1 MFASNSGF
9 HPSSATNND
18 PTLAEMMA
26 ACRSEAY
33 MAAFEENGWD
43 DPVFLFTLGKREL
56 ENVLSE
62 CGMKPGHAN
71 KFLCLF
77 ELFKA
82 ERQTQQS
89 TLFAHTGPYNTSA
102 AAALPQPPAS
112 CSPSAVSTAATK
124 APPAGSGRGRGHGRG
139 RGAAR
144 ARGGGK
150 VSMAELYRRA
160 DEASAPTMGELL
172 EVEVADLDG
181 PAVSW
186 KPAKVIERLGAG
198 RFRVMV
204 HADEAFVEEFGMED
218 LDKEWRRVPESAMSS
233 VHAAYKAARGW
244 AVQQQQQQIR
254 VPPALATGHL
264 PPLLPATARGTKRK
278 ADAISSA
285 ISPAALVP
293 LPSSAVTL
301 IHPKLTG
308 KLTGLDSMSVV
319 ASTSAAAAAAQ
330 LKAHA
335 KAAAKAAAKA
345 EALAA
350 RREAAAMAA
359 AERAAKREAAQRAA
373 AAERAKLALEEDW
386 ARAARL
392 NAHGRIVLQRSPT
405 AVNVNAHGRI
415 VLQGSPTAV
424 NVNAHGRIVLQRSA
438 DGDVADGDVAHGRIV
453 LQRSAGGDVAHGDV
467 AHGDVAHG
475 DVADVLGAVQVA
487 ADEDQ
492 SAGNDLR
499 TVGAIVWLTRDA
511 GVSATY
517 GRDDWAPADFRV
529 CVHARTSTAFDA
541 RPVPPG
547 TQWLHQAPLSHIDRL
562 QLTKRE
568 LRKHDFLRRDLVRQ
582 QARETIVAP
591 RTAPRPAGAAG
602 GAAAG
607 SRALVVHR
615 GGARVTA
622 EDLPEDLRDSVEAV
636 AVWSAAAEM
645 KRHKYTAQDRW
656 VHGWRIRVVL
666 RSNAAGGSGDIYI
679 RSPDMKPETL
689 QNKHDTVCIRSF
701 VHLAAKLRA
710 RKADAA
716 LADGHVRATVI
727 CAPGGMVKLKLDVM
741 GPAAADSLAAADA
754 PWLQRGKQRRL
765 QPRPA
770 RPLALP
776 APPSTQPTTST
787 GTGND
792 GSGAAGASRGA
803 PAEAECDEMEVE
815 EVEDVDSEEVEEVE
829 VGVEVQ
835 DQVGDVDEGANP
847 AIHVEEALPLPPSTS
862 AGVASSSPMEES
874 MEGPIGVTRFDL
886 NPSDEE

>member
-9 HPSSATNND
+9 HPSSATANND

-89 TLFAHTGPYNTSA
+89 TLFALTGPYNTSA

-124 APPAGSGRGRGHGRG
+124 APPAGSGRGRGRGRG

-218 LDKEWRRVPESAMSS
+218 LNKEWRRVPESAMSS
-233 VHAAYKAARGW
+233 VHAAYKAAKGW
-244 AVQQQQQQIR
+244 AVQQQQQLL

-278 ADAISSA
+278 ADAIS
-285 ISPAALVP
+285 PAALVP

-301 IHPKLTG
+301 INP

-335 KAAAKAAAKA
+335 KAAAKAAAKAVAKA

-392 NAHGRIVLQRSPT
+392 NAHGRIVLQRS
-405 AVNVNAHGRI
+405 
-415 VLQGSPTAV
+415 
-424 NVNAHGRIVLQRSA
+424 
-438 DGDVADGDVAHGRIV
+438 ADGDVAHGE
-453 LQRSAGGDVAHGDV
+453 
-467 AHGDVAHG
+467 
-475 DVADVLGAVQVA
+475 VADVLGAVQVA

-591 RTAPRPAGAAG
+591 RTARRPAGAAG

-656 VHGWRIRVVL
+656 VHGWRIRFVL

-727 CAPGGMVKLKLDVM
+727 CAPGGIVKLKLDVM

-829 VGVEVQ
+829 EVEVEEVEVGVEVQ

>member
-392 NAHGRIVLQRSPT
+392 NAHGRIVLQRS
-405 AVNVNAHGRI
+405 
-415 VLQGSPTAV
+415 
-424 NVNAHGRIVLQRSA
+424 A
-438 DGDVADGDVAHGRIV
+438 D
-453 LQRSAGGDVAHGDV
+453 GDVAHGDV

-475 DVADVLGAVQVA
+475 DVADVLGAVQAA

-568 LRKHDFLRRDLVRQ
+568 LRKHDFLRRDLP
-582 QARETIVAP
+582 EL
-591 RTAPRPAGAAG
+591 PAEP
-602 GAAAG
+602 
-607 SRALVVHR
+607 LP
-615 GGARVTA
+615 ARV
-622 EDLPEDLRDSVEAV
+622 
-636 AVWSAAAEM
+636 
-645 KRHKYTAQDRW
+645 RW
-656 VHGWRIRVVL
+656 W
-666 RSNAAGGSGDIYI
+666 
-679 RSPDMKPETL
+679 
-689 QNKHDTVCIRSF
+689 CIEGE
-701 VHLAAKLRA
+701 RA
-710 RKADAA
+710 
-716 LADGHVRATVI
+716 
-727 CAPGGMVKLKLDVM
+727 
-741 GPAAADSLAAADA
+741 
-754 PWLQRGKQRRL
+754 
-765 QPRPA
+765 
-770 RPLALP
+770 
-776 APPSTQPTTST
+776 
-787 GTGND
+787 
-792 GSGAAGASRGA
+792 
-803 PAEAECDEMEVE
+803 
-815 EVEDVDSEEVEEVE
+815 
-829 VGVEVQ
+829 
-835 DQVGDVDEGANP
+835 
-847 AIHVEEALPLPPSTS
+847 
-862 AGVASSSPMEES
+862 
-874 MEGPIGVTRFDL
+874 
-886 NPSDEE
+886 